1 MTEQEWLTSVNTA
14 RMMIHLG
21 NQRKL
26 SERKQE
32 LFFCS
37 LWRLA
42 WDKVSES
49 GRRYIVTKEMH
60 ADGLVSE
67 DDLRNADRAQARS
80 REFADAFAVIEG
92 IPAKETALL
101 RHIYGNPFRPYPVP
115 ESWPATVT
123 QLANALYNGENCGF
137 ALHDALLEA
146 GHPELAE
153 HFRQEQNHPKGC
165 WVIDVVLGR
174 G

>member
-14 RMMIHLG
+14 EMMIHLG
-21 NQRKL
+21 RERKL
-26 SERKQE
+26 GQRKQE

-37 LWRLA
+37 ILRLA
-42 WDKVSES
+42 WGKVSDP
-49 GRRYIVTKEMH
+49 GRRYIVTKERH
-60 ADGLVSE
+60 ADGLASDE
-67 DDLRNADRAQARS
+67 ELRNADRSQTLKG
-80 REFADAFAVIEG
+80 EFGDAFSVMEG

-101 RHIYGNPFRPYPVP
+101 RHIFGNPFRPSPAP
-115 ESWPATVT
+115 ETWPATVT
-123 QLANALYNGENCGF
+123 QLANALYNGQDCGF

-153 HFRQEQNHPKGC
+153 HFRLEQSHPKGC
-165 WVIDVVLGR
+165 WVVDVVLGK